1 MYTYTPNAPSVSVNN
16 LITSSQVELTIAPG
30 SNGGSAITSYKIYI
44 DGNYTGSIAYTGL
57 STIYRATGLKASTQY
72 NFIVTPVND
81 IGEGSPSAPSI
92 TTTLNGPIIDYIFVS
107 SSTQV
112 IFKIKNTNI
121 TQRNPITSYNVYV
134 NGILYMTGADAI
146 SESSI
151 YDLTPGTTY
160 NFTVSGVS
168 LDGEGAQGQPFVK
181 ATYKDIVQNAPS
193 FTTSV
198 ISGTEIDL
206 YITPPIDN
214 NGWAIETYNIYI
226 NDIYHGSVSYQ
237 PWVST
242 TTIYKAILSG
252 GTYTFT
258 VSAVNYIGES
268 VKSPPQTQ
276 QTIITVPG
284 APVFSANYEI
294 DNRRVRIDIISVNS
308 GGLSISGY
316 SYSLNDGNSWVFT
329 GNANTFYI
337 TINHDATY
345 IYQTWPGIAH
355 NIRVRATN
363 SLGNGLS
370 NVVSLTVPN
379 VPASP
384 TITATYDNVLRLI
397 RIAINT
403 PINDGGAPVTK
414 YFYRLQSGIGYT
426 QAANT
431 SNPIIVNNIYYGNTY
446 NIDVSLMNGMG
457 QGPASNIVHIETGIV
472 APYAAALDLVTVE
485 PINQLSYPNM
495 QKYTLTWYYK
505 NGGSPPLQIYLRSSQ
520 TEYDYYANNVILS
533 NSDIVNSVDPVDTEN
548 IISKAALSID
558 MTTFYK
564 STAPLFSQYFW
575 VEINSTFGL
584 LRTNSK
590 FIQVANSGVPPS
602 IASIKTISLL
612 PVNKNTNPVLEVYT
626 ISFQYNS
633 GGLPSKVYLYNSRYT
648 GVYTLD
654 GFINDYNIL
663 TSSLPT
669 NNIISNTVVGND
681 INTTVTWR
689 IDKSFYYDY
698 YKNSPAAWPIN
709 WLFWI
714 EVENDKGRTKS
725 PLKLFQVYL

>member
-44 DGNYTGSIAYTGL
+44 DGNYTGSIAYTGF

-268 VKSPPQTQ
+268 VKSPPQT
-276 QTIITVPG
+276 
-284 APVFSANYEI
+284 
-294 DNRRVRIDIISVNS
+294 
-308 GGLSISGY
+308 
-316 SYSLNDGNSWVFT
+316 
-329 GNANTFYI
+329 
-337 TINHDATY
+337 H
-345 IYQTWPGIAH
+345 H
-355 NIRVRATN
+355 
-363 SLGNGLS
+363 
-370 NVVSLTVPN
+370 
-379 VPASP
+379 
-384 TITATYDNVLRLI
+384 RL
-397 RIAINT
+397 
-403 PINDGGAPVTK
+403 PIE
-414 YFYRLQSGIGYT
+414 R
-426 QAANT
+426 
-431 SNPIIVNNIYYGNTY
+431 
-446 NIDVSLMNGMG
+446 
-457 QGPASNIVHIETGIV
+457 
-472 APYAAALDLVTVE
+472 
-485 PINQLSYPNM
+485 
-495 QKYTLTWYYK
+495 
-505 NGGSPPLQIYLRSSQ
+505 
-520 TEYDYYANNVILS
+520 
-533 NSDIVNSVDPVDTEN
+533 
-548 IISKAALSID
+548 KAEA
-558 MTTFYK
+558 
-564 STAPLFSQYFW
+564 
-575 VEINSTFGL
+575 
-584 LRTNSK
+584 
-590 FIQVANSGVPPS
+590 
-602 IASIKTISLL
+602 
-612 PVNKNTNPVLEVYT
+612 
-626 ISFQYNS
+626 
-633 GGLPSKVYLYNSRYT
+633 
-648 GVYTLD
+648 
-654 GFINDYNIL
+654 
-663 TSSLPT
+663 
-669 NNIISNTVVGND
+669 
-681 INTTVTWR
+681 
-689 IDKSFYYDY
+689 
-698 YKNSPAAWPIN
+698 
-709 WLFWI
+709 
-714 EVENDKGRTKS
+714 
-725 PLKLFQVYL
+725 